1 VNLFQFSNDIYSF
14 VDGSGGPY
22 RSPRQDE
29 MSSWPIELANRLEA
43 NTMNDQKHFDRVGTI
58 AKAICALSLAVSC
71 TPAWS
76 DTGKPNYE
84 MAFFSDSAQGT
95 TILSGK
101 YDQAIEKINTKVDA
115 GRDLHMNTNLCV
127 AYTKS
132 GNIEE
137 AVVAAK
143 TFRKVRRSELSYETP
158 AQARAR
164 YMAITLSNR
173 GVLNAVKGDLNA
185 ARADFDAALAQQAR
199 VSSVRTNIEK
209 LKTAEDPA

>member
-1 VNLFQFSNDIYSF
+1 
-14 VDGSGGPY
+14 
-22 RSPRQDE
+22 
-29 MSSWPIELANRLEA
+29 
-43 NTMNDQKHFDRVGTI
+43 MNDQKLFDRVGTI
-58 AKAICALSLAVSC
+58 AKTMCALSLAVAC

-84 MAFFSDSAQGT
+84 MAFFTDSAQGS
-95 TILSGK
+95 TILRGR

-115 GRDLHMNTNLCV
+115 GRDLHVKTNLCV

-132 GNIEE
+132 GNIGAAEVACEE

-164 YMAITLSNR
+164 YMAIALSNR
-173 GVLNAVKGDLNA
+173 GVLNAVKGDLKA

-209 LKTAEDPA
+209 LETAEDPA